1 MNQWN
6 LSIQQMIDW
15 IEQNIENNPT
25 LLQMSAQ
32 VGYSPY
38 YCSFLFHKVCGMT
51 LRSYLVGRRLY
62 YVALA
67 LRDTD
72 FRIID
77 IAVRYGFSSQE
88 ALTRAF
94 VKVYGCTPYS
104 YRTNPR
110 PLKFAVK
117 QEVLVPDK
125 NLFGG
130 IKMSNIRE
138 ANVRFEHIPAH
149 KYIGIWDIRA
159 TYYGDFWDYHNCD
172 EVCGIIESMRHV
184 ALESV
189 GCHQAGWFY
198 ENGKKGYFYGF
209 GVPADYNGVV
219 PDGFEMR
226 EVPASNYLVFFHPQ
240 FDFLAE
246 NNEVMCKVENLAWN
260 YDPSKPDS
268 DRWWLLGGYEW
279 NEAECPNYQRHFPE
293 GWGYEVLR
301 PVRRK

>member
-1 MNQWN
+1 MNQWSM
-6 LSIQQMIDW
+6 SIQQMVDW

-67 LRDTD
+67 LRDTND
-72 FRIID
+72 RIID
-77 IAVRYGFSSQE
+77 IAVRFGFSSQE

-94 VKVYGCTPYS
+94 MKVYGCTPYS
-104 YRTNPR
+104 YRTSPR

-117 QEVLVPDK
+117 QEVLFPDK

-130 IKMSNIRE
+130 VKMSNVRE

-159 TYYGDFWDYHNCD
+159 TYYGDFWDYHDCD
-172 EVCGIIESMRHV
+172 EVTGIVESMRHV

-189 GCHQAGWFY
+189 GCHQAGWFH

-209 GVPADYNGVV
+209 GVPADYAGAV

-226 EVPASNYLVFFHPQ
+226 NMPASNYLVFFHPQ

-246 NNEVMCKVENLAWN
+246 NNEVMSRVEDLAWN
-260 YDPSKPDS
+260 YDLANS
-268 DRWWLLGGYEW
+268 DRVWIPNMYEW
-279 NEAECPNYQRHFPE
+279 NEGECPNYQRHYPE
-293 GWGYEVLR
+293 VWGYEVLR